1 MNFQERK
8 YELLTEKFSKM
19 GQKIVNHQS
28 GYLGLDVGEGRV
40 PRVGVE
46 EQFPQ
51 GDADD
56 IAQALA
62 YVQQVAENYPD
73 DFARWAS
80 TSDILQKA
88 DSGASVR
95 KATVN
100 RSGQTSDPVSY
111 PANAIGSTPGGGK
124 SVWTKDL
131 NSGNPNEAQL
141 KRLVEGAE
149 ELLQQARMHE
159 GHLRA
164 KILHVSK
171 L

>member
-1 MNFQERK
+1 MNFQERR
-8 YELLTEKFSKM
+8 YELLTDKFSKM
-19 GQKIVNHQS
+19 GQQIVSHQS
-28 GYLGLDVGEGRV
+28 GYLGLNVGEGRV

-51 GDADD
+51 GDAGD

-62 YVQQVAENYPD
+62 YVQQVAETYPD
-73 DFARWAS
+73 DFCRWAA
-80 TSDILQKA
+80 TSNILNKV
-88 DSGASVR
+88 DGDSVR
-95 KATVN
+95 KGTIN
-100 RSGQTSDPVSY
+100 RSGQTSDPVSC
-111 PANAIGSTPGGGK
+111 PANTIGSTSGAGK

-131 NSGNPNEAQL
+131 NTGNPNEAQL

-149 ELLQQARMHE
+149 GLLQEARMHE

-164 KILHVSK
+164 KLLHVSK